1 MDQKTSINGNGRR
14 GLLERGR
21 IRGVG
26 STFGRGAAAGLL
38 AGAAMALAA
47 AAGGCATSNGDSALF
62 AVERS
67 IQFGDLDRAVNR
79 LDRIEAETPLS
90 PQGRLQAE
98 LLRAEIAIAA
108 DRAEDALDHVEGSLD
123 SDVLAG
129 PAHELRGKALIRL
142 GRYSEAAEDLGTA
155 EREYEELGDTIRAR
169 DLRSLAEGLAAY
181 ERGDFASARASW
193 GAIQS
198 ERMRGQIDLLSD
210 STLAGD
216 RRR

>member
-1 MDQKTSINGNGRR
+1 MNQSTVTIRSRLLTGRR
-14 GLLERGR
+14 RTLRRRSAAGILG
-21 IRGVG
+21 
-26 STFGRGAAAGLL
+26 GAAL
-38 AGAAMALAA
+38 ALAA
-47 AAGGCATSNGDSALF
+47 ATGGCSGSNTTDSALF

-108 DRAEDALDHVEGSLD
+108 DRPADALDHVEAALE
-123 SDVLAG
+123 SDALSA

-142 GRYSEAAEDLGTA
+142 GRYTEAARDLATA
-155 EREYEELGDTIRAR
+155 ERDYEALGDTIRAR

-181 ERGDFASARASW
+181 ERGDFARARESW

-210 STLAGD
+210 STLAGN